1 MTIHPAKTP
10 MEGGFSLEKFTP
22 NTDPEIAQ
30 VLDDVLDALEKE
42 RKLKGWIPC
51 ADRLPEKDQK
61 VLIYLD
67 ENEGGMLE
75 LGYTSL
81 ITIAIYTGEGDEGF
95 LDWEADANAPIE
107 DGCQPTH
114 WMPLPEPPTV

>member
-10 MEGGFSLEKFTP
+10 MEGGFSLEKFIPTI
-22 NTDPEIAQ
+22 DPETAQ
-30 VLDDVLDALEKE
+30 VLGDALDALEKE

-51 ADRLPEKDQK
+51 ADRLPEKGQE

-81 ITIAIYTGEGDEGF
+81 ITIATYTGEGDEWSR
-95 LDWEADANAPIE
+95 DWEADANAPIE

>member
-10 MEGGFSLEKFTP
+10 MEGGFSLEKFMP
-22 NTDPEIAQ
+22 NTDPETAQ
-30 VLDDVLDALEKE
+30 VLGDAIDALEKE

-51 ADRLPEKDQK
+51 ADRLPEKDQE

-81 ITIAIYTGEGDEGF
+81 ITIAIYTGEGDEWSR
-95 LDWEADANAPIE
+95 DWEADANAPIE

-114 WMPLPEPPTV
+114 WMPLPEPPSI

>member
-10 MEGGFSLEKFTP
+10 
-22 NTDPEIAQ
+22 
-30 VLDDVLDALEKE
+30 
-42 RKLKGWIPC
+42 KLKGWIPC
-51 ADRLPEKDQK
+51 ADRLPKKGQE

-81 ITIAIYTGEGDEGF
+81 ITIAIYTGEGDEWSR
-95 LDWEADANAPIE
+95 DWEADANAPIE

>member
-10 MEGGFSLEKFTP
+10 MEGGFSLEKFMP
-22 NTDPEIAQ
+22 NTDPETAR

-51 ADRLPEKDQK
+51 ADRLPEKCQE

-81 ITIAIYTGEGDEGF
+81 ITIATYTGEGDEWSR
-95 LDWEADANAPIE
+95 DWEADANAPIE

-114 WMPLPEPPTV
+114 WMPLPQPPTV

>member
-10 MEGGFSLEKFTP
+10 MEGGFSLEKFMP
-22 NTDPEIAQ
+22 NTDPETAQ

-51 ADRLPEKDQK
+51 ADRLPEKGQE

-81 ITIAIYTGEGDEGF
+81 ITIATYTGEGDEWSR
-95 LDWEADANAPIE
+95 DWEADANAPIE

>member
-10 MEGGFSLEKFTP
+10 MEGGFSLEKFMP
-22 NTDPEIAQ
+22 NTDPETAQ
-30 VLDDVLDALEKE
+30 ALGEVLDAMEKE

-51 ADRLPEKDQK
+51 ADRLPEKDQE

-81 ITIAIYTGEGDEGF
+81 ITIAIYTGEGDEWSR
-95 LDWEADANAPIE
+95 DWEADANAPVE

>member
-1 MTIHPAKTP
+1 MSEWKCETCADTFHVAIPCPICSAPNETI
-10 MEGGFSLEKFTP
+10 
-22 NTDPEIAQ
+22 D
-30 VLDDVLDALEKE
+30 
-42 RKLKGWIPC
+42 RWIPC
-51 ADRLPEKDQK
+51 ADRLPEKDQE

-81 ITIAIYTGEGDEGF
+81 ITIAIYTGEGDEWSS
-95 LDWEADANAPIE
+95 DWEADANAPID

-114 WMPLPEPPTV
+114 WMPLPEPPKEA

>member
-1 MTIHPAKTP
+1 
-10 MEGGFSLEKFTP
+10 MEGGFSLEKFMP
-22 NTDPEIAQ
+22 NTDPETAQ
-30 VLDDVLDALEKE
+30 ALGDVLDALEKE

-51 ADRLPEKDQK
+51 ADRLPEKDQE

-75 LGYTSL
+75 LGYTSR
-81 ITIAIYTGEGDEGF
+81 ITIAIYTGEGDEWSR
-95 LDWEADANAPIE
+95 DWEADANAPIE

>member
-10 MEGGFSLEKFTP
+10 MEGGFSLEKFMP
-22 NTDPEIAQ
+22 NTDHEMAQ

-51 ADRLPEKDQK
+51 ADRLPEKDQE

-81 ITIAIYTGEGDEGF
+81 ITIAIYTGEGDEWSR
-95 LDWEADANAPIE
+95 DWEADANAPIE